1 MLRESFVVSS
11 KPSTSSVFGDCV
23 FDHEARVL
31 TRRGRAVPLS
41 PKAYELLA
49 ALLAARPRALSKQ
62 ELQDRLWPAT
72 FVSHTSLP
80 RVMAEVRKAIG
91 DARRDA
97 RFIRTLHGFGYA
109 FCGEATA
116 TTREPVPGAPAAPRC
131 GVVFKKREIE
141 LSDGDTLIG
150 RGHDCGLRFD
160 LAAVSR
166 HHALLRVREG
176 RASIEDLGSKNG
188 TAVNGRPVSGRI
200 ALADGSEIVLGTVVL
215 VFRIWGPGR
224 STKTAAR

>member
-1 MLRESFVVSS
+1 
-11 KPSTSSVFGDCV
+11 
-23 FDHEARVL
+23 
-31 TRRGRAVPLS
+31 VPLS

-49 ALLAARPRALSKQ
+49 ALLYARPRALSKQ

-91 DARRDA
+91 DARHDA

-109 FCGEATA
+109 FCGEATV
-116 TTREPVPGAPAAPRC
+116 TGREPVVGLSASPRC
-131 GVVFKKREIE
+131 GVVFRNREIE
-141 LSDGDTLIG
+141 LPDGDTVIG
-150 RGHDCGLRFD
+150 RGRDCGLRLD
-160 LAAVSR
+160 LPDVSR
-166 HHALLRVREG
+166 HHALVKVREG
-176 RASIEDLGSKNG
+176 RGFIEDLGSKNG

-200 ALADGSEIVLGTVVL
+200 ALVDGAEIVLGTVVL

-224 STKTAAR
+224 STKTASR